1 MTAKAAW
8 YVLQVMTG
16 TEREC
21 ARRLRGMRMEA
32 FAPSRIM
39 PELSGGKW
47 RLKERAMLPG
57 YVFIQS
63 RMDAADYYRVSGV
76 PDAVRLLPGGG
87 RVEPVPEAQMRWL
100 LALGGDGEPWGVSF
114 AVMEGGHPRIL
125 SGPLVGH
132 EDRLLRWDRRR
143 RRARIAVD
151 VLDRRREIEVGLE
164 EIGIDQA
171 ACKTRG

>member
-21 ARRLRGMRMEA
+21 VRRLRGMHMEA

-57 YVFIQS
+57 YVFIRS
-63 RMDAADYYRVSGV
+63 HMDAADYYRVSGV

-100 LALGGDGEPWGVSF
+100 LTLGRDGEPWGVSF
-114 AVMEGGHPRIL
+114 AVMEDGHPRIL
-125 SGPLVGH
+125 SGPLAGH

-164 EIGIDQA
+164 EIGIEA
-171 ACKTRG
+171 ACKTHG